1 MTIQEIVDKAEG
13 GLVEVPRLDWLAL
26 LKGIKT
32 VADTVHAR
40 WLTDLIFGAE
50 TPDFLCSSRIDAV
63 DKAVHCAYKNII
75 IGNGRGRD

>member
-26 LKGIKT
+26 LKGIET

-50 TPDFLCSSRIDAV
+50 NADGQQFVVIEKTQAKAMCGLAV
-63 DKAVHCAYKNII
+63 EKD
-75 IGNGRGRD
+75 